1 LEVEKMK
8 VAFLGAGKMGEALA
22 RGMISKGVVKVEDLI
37 MSDVRKDRLEELSKK
52 YGIVK
57 ADDNKSAVE
66 KSDVIFV
73 CVKPQQLDSLL
84 KEFEGFKFGDKLI
97 VSIAAGVPIH
107 KYYQTWGEV
116 KVIRVMPNT
125 PALVGWG
132 ISALSAGKGVSGKEV
147 EEALNLLKAVG
158 EVIIV
163 EEKYMDI
170 ITAISGSGPAYFFY
184 FVESLIQAGVKAGL
198 SREISSKLAINT
210 LLGSGFLLKETG
222 KHPVELID
230 MVTSPGGTTAAA
242 LAAFE
247 KNALRFAV
255 LEGVE
260 AAIQRA
266 QELR

>member
-1 LEVEKMK
+1 MK
-8 VAFLGAGKMGEALA
+8 IAFLGAGKMGEALA
-22 RGMISKGVVKVEDLI
+22 RGMISKGVVKVENVI
-37 MSDVRKDRLEELSKK
+37 MSDIQKKRLEELSKK
-52 YGIVK
+52 YGVVRAKSNKEAVQKGDIVF
-57 ADDNKSAVE
+57 
-66 KSDVIFV
+66 I

-84 KEFEGFKFGDKLI
+84 KEFEEFNFKDKLI

-107 KYYQTWGEV
+107 KYYQMWGEV

-132 ISALSAGKGVSGKEV
+132 MSALSPGRGVSGEEV
-147 EEALNLLKAVG
+147 EKVLNLLKAVG
-158 EVIIV
+158 EAIVV

-170 ITAISGSGPAYFFY
+170 VTAISGSGPAYFFY

-198 SREISSKLAINT
+198 SREISSQLAINT

-222 KHPVELID
+222 KHPSELMD

-247 KNALRFAV
+247 KNALRYAV
-255 LEGVE
+255 IEGVE

>member
-1 LEVEKMK
+1 MK
-8 VAFLGAGKMGEALA
+8 IAFLGAGKMGEALA
-22 RGMISKGVVKVEDLI
+22 QGMISKGVVKVEDVI
-37 MSDVRKDRLEELSKK
+37 MSDIQKKRLEELSKK
-52 YGIVK
+52 YGVARAKSNKEAVQKGDIVF
-57 ADDNKSAVE
+57 
-66 KSDVIFV
+66 I
-73 CVKPQQLDSLL
+73 CVKPQQLEPLL
-84 KEFEGFKFGDKLI
+84 KEFEGFNFKDKLI

-107 KYYQTWGEV
+107 KYYQAWGEV

-132 ISALSAGKGVSGKEV
+132 MSALSPGRGVSSEEV
-147 EEALNLLKAVG
+147 EKVLNLLKAVG
-158 EVIIV
+158 EAIVV

-170 ITAISGSGPAYFFY
+170 VTAISGSGPAYFFY

-198 SREISSKLAINT
+198 SREISSQLAINT
-210 LLGSGFLLKETG
+210 LLGSGFLLKEAG
-222 KHPVELID
+222 KHPSELID

-247 KNALRFAV
+247 KNALRYAV

>member
-1 LEVEKMK
+1 MK

-22 RGMISKGVVKVEDLI
+22 QGMISKGVVKVEDVI
-37 MSDVRKDRLEELSKK
+37 MSDIQKERLEELSKK
-52 YGIVK
+52 YGVVK
-57 ADDNKSAVE
+57 AKSNKEAVQ
-66 KSDVIFV
+66 KGDIIFI
-73 CVKPQQLDSLL
+73 CVKPQQLESLL
-84 KEFEGFKFGDKLI
+84 KEFEEFNFKDKLI
-97 VSIAAGVPIH
+97 VSIAAGVPTH
-107 KYYQTWGEV
+107 KYYQVWSEV

-132 ISALSAGKGVSGKEV
+132 MSALSPGRGVSSEEV
-147 EEALNLLKAVG
+147 EKVLNLLKAVG
-158 EVIIV
+158 EAIVV

-170 ITAISGSGPAYFFY
+170 VTAISGSGPAYFVY
-184 FVESLIQAGVKAGL
+184 FVESLIQAGLKAGL
-198 SREISSKLAINT
+198 SREISSQLAINT
-210 LLGSGFLLKETG
+210 LLGSGFLLKETW
-222 KHPVELID
+222 KHPSELID

-247 KNALRFAV
+247 KNALRYAV